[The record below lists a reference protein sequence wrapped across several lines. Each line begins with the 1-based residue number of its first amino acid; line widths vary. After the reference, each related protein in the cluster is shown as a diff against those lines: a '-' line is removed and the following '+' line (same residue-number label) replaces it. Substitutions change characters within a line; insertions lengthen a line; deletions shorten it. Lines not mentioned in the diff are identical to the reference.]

1 MHKITFSGTLPGL
14 HCALQPLAGGG
25 KLTAS
30 IPENPTLSPS
40 ALGETFNRF
49 ADFGL

>member
-1 MHKITFSGTLPGL
+1 MTPLRSPN
-14 HCALQPLAGGG
+14 PLAGGE